1 MENMEEP
8 EAEAAGETG
17 MLQIATMGLFRVWR
31 GLHAT
36 GYVVELHHKVVQRRV
51 ISDACLLQAPSSA
64 WGLINALRAMFSG
77 ESTHADLTA
86 VQARRTMTASSW

>member
-17 MLQIATMGLFRVWR
+17 MLQVATMGLFRVWR

-51 ISDACLLQAPSSA
+51 YLMPACCKLHRQLGA
-64 WGLINALRAMFSG
+64 
-77 ESTHADLTA
+77 
-86 VQARRTMTASSW
+86 